1 MAGFNLANWTQIAG
15 GGVMTNALDMGNQLI
30 NTLLDPTSA
39 QSAATKHYFY
49 TLQKRCYNGYVPI
62 LEANS
67 SRHGFIASAGFT
79 SADYQ
84 PYGAFS
90 LNADGSNGSWL
101 TSDPTGWL
109 QIQCPEA
116 IVIWRVALKARA
128 ITGRDITGWNLA
140 ASNDGTT
147 FNATL
152 QTTKASG
159 H

>member
-1 MAGFNLANWTQIAG
+1 MF
-15 GGVMTNALDMGNQLI
+15 
-30 NTLLDPTSA
+30 
-39 QSAATKHYFY
+39 
-49 TLQKRCYNGYVPI
+49 KRCYSGYVPI

-67 SRHGFIASAGFT
+67 SRHGFIASASFT
-79 SADYQ
+79 MADYQ

-101 TSDPTGWL
+101 TPDSTGWL

-116 IVIWRVALKARA
+116 IVAWRVALKARA

-147 FNATL
+147 FTILITSTTTLLGSATAPTFVNV
-152 QTTKASG
+152 TTSTAYQYYRLNITSSTG
-159 H
+159 STDVGVQVFQLYVNSN